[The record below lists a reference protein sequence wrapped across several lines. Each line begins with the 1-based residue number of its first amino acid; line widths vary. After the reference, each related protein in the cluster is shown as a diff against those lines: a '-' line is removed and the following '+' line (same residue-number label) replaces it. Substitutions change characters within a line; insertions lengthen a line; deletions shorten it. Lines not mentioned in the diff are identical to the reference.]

1 MASYQQK
8 MHFKETSPQATVHML
23 KQILKEHGIET
34 EEEWQDESSINTF
47 TVRVTLKGTDI
58 GANGKGVSRDF
69 SLASGYAEFFER
81 YQNNMLAQ
89 SVPTKEKI
97 ENLWGFTDGKS
108 MTVEEILDQKSA
120 FMEMYFNKRGMNK
133 ASYTDRAEAFRS
145 VNKDE
150 FNITG
155 SHERYLAVP
164 FYNTFKKKVEY
175 IPKNISALYYGSNGM
190 SAGNTLE
197 EAIVQGLSEIIE
209 RYVQKRLFLE
219 KPSLPDIPDDY
230 IKKYPYVYEMW
241 KKLKASNNDKYLFML
256 KDCSFG
262 GKYPVAALFIVE
274 KNTGRYGVKLGCH
287 PDYGIAMERT
297 FTEATQGQDIF
308 EYTSRSKLDFFN
320 RYVEDSDN
328 ITNSYKL
335 GLGQF
340 PYQLFGPN
348 ASYEFKPVKDV
359 SCMSNKELA
368 QKWITEL
375 NEDGYEVCIRNVSYF
390 GFSSVHIL
398 IPGMSEMQEI
408 DDKRLRAYNTRS
420 YASYLLNNVEKID
433 KSNTKYL
440 IGALGYFMKASMEN
454 TLEVYYLHMENPSV
468 PCSEFYADSLYLMA
482 MCHIIDEDYMNAYKK
497 MELVEERA
505 EIYCDSDETK
515 DTIRAIKLYCAAMN
529 QLKNFDVA
537 ISYLRVFFDDI
548 ICNFIENT
556 FKNSSEVIVKQYPSA
571 DKLAILR
578 DNEGYRNYVHFINEY
593 IKVQGQV
600 NICQQNIGKTLELEV
615 AS

>member
-1 MASYQQK
+1 MESYQQK
-8 MHFKETSPQATVHML
+8 MHYKEKTPQATVHML
-23 KQILKEHGIET
+23 KQILAEHGIET
-34 EEEWQDESSINTF
+34 EEEWQDESSISTF

-58 GANGKGVSRDF
+58 GANGKGISRDY

-89 SVPTKEKI
+89 SVPTKEKL

-108 MTVEEILDQKSA
+108 MTAEEILDQNSA

-133 ASYTDRAEAFRS
+133 ASYSERVEAFRT

-150 FNITG
+150 YNITG
-155 SHERYLAVP
+155 SHERYLTVP

-190 SAGNTLE
+190 SAGNTIE

-219 KPSLPDIPDDY
+219 KPTLPDIPDNY
-230 IKKYPYVYEMW
+230 IRKYPYVYEMW
-241 KKLKASNNDKYLFML
+241 HKLKSSNDDKYVFML

-262 GKYPVAALFIVE
+262 GIYPVAALFIVE

-308 EYTSRSKLDFFN
+308 EYTSRSKLDFYN

-340 PYQLFGPN
+340 PYQLFGAC
-348 ASYEFKPVKDV
+348 ASFEFKPVKDV
-359 SCMSNKELA
+359 ACMSNKELA
-368 QKWITEL
+368 QNWIMEL
-375 NEDGYEVCIRNVSYF
+375 NKAGHEVCIRNVSYF

-454 TLEVYYLHMENPSV
+454 TLEVYYLHMENPKV
-468 PCSEFYADSLYLMA
+468 PCREFYADSLYLMA
-482 MCHIIDEDYMNAYKK
+482 MCHIIEEDYMNAYKK

-505 EIYCDSDETK
+505 QIYCNSSEEK
-515 DTIRAIKLYCAAMN
+515 ELIHAIKLYCAAMD
-529 QLKNFDVA
+529 QLKNFDDA
-537 ISYLRVFFDDI
+537 ISYLNVFFDEK
-548 ICNFIENT
+548 ICRYIENT
-556 FKNSSEVIVKQYPSA
+556 FKNPSDVIIKQYPSS
-571 DKLAILR
+571 DELALLR
-578 DNEGYRNYVHFINEY
+578 NNEGYKSYSHFIDEY

-600 NICQQNIGKTLELEV
+600 NINQQSIGEVLELEE